1 MKVKSS
7 ILLIT
12 SISLICF
19 ITVSSFTKNGLQ
31 QPGLKQQLIGE
42 WRNIAL
48 RIKRNIND
56 KVKPAVVEADS
67 TNWETKLGIKPIRTH
82 FKNDGSYYSE
92 YFNLKDSLIRRTS
105 GTWSIKNDSLTMV
118 QLLPDKSNT
127 KLHVSINNNVATFT
141 GIIDFDGNGKLD
153 DDYFG
158 KQKKFSAKP

>member
-7 ILLIT
+7 ILLIA

-19 ITVSSFTKNGLQ
+19 ITISSFSKNSFYQTSLE
-31 QPGLKQQLIGE
+31 KQIIGE

-56 KVKPAVVEADS
+56 NVRPAIVEADS

-82 FKNDGSYYSE
+82 FKTDGSYYSE
-92 YFNLKDSLIRRTS
+92 YFNRKDSLIRRAS
-105 GTWSIKNDSLTMV
+105 GTWSIKKDSLTMI
-118 QLLPDKSNT
+118 QLLPDKGT
-127 KLHVSINNNVATFT
+127 EKVHLTIRNNVATFT

-158 KQKKFSAKP
+158 MQKKFSAKP